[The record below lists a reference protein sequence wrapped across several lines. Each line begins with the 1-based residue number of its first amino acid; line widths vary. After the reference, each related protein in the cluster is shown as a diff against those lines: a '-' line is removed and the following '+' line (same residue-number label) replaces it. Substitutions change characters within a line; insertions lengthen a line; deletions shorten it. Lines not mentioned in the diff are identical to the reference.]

1 MDEQRESLKIE
12 IEALLNRLGGKEVM
26 IDSKMIELF
35 PTETLEGILEGL
47 RKKAEQINEDHL
59 EWLLGLVDGEK
70 RGS

>member
-12 IEALLNRLGGKEVM
+12 IETLLNRLGGKEVM
-26 IDSKMIELF
+26 IDSRMIELF
-35 PTETLEGILEGL
+35 PSETLEGILESL

-59 EWLLGLVDGEK
+59 EWLVGLVDGEK

>member
-12 IEALLNRLGGKEVM
+12 IEVLLNRLGGKEVM

-59 EWLLGLVDGEK
+59 EWLVGLVDGEK

>member
-59 EWLLGLVDGEK
+59 EWLVGLVDGEK

>member
-12 IEALLNRLGGKEVM
+12 IEALLNRLGGEEVM

-35 PTETLEGILEGL
+35 PAETLEGILEGL

-59 EWLLGLVDGEK
+59 EWLVGLVDGEK

>member
-59 EWLLGLVDGEK
+59 EWIVGLVDGEK

>member
-35 PTETLEGILEGL
+35 PAETLEGILEGL

-59 EWLLGLVDGEK
+59 EWLVGLVDGEK

>member
-35 PTETLEGILEGL
+35 PSETLEGILESL

-59 EWLLGLVDGEK
+59 EWLVGLVDGEK

>member
-12 IEALLNRLGGKEVM
+12 IEVLLNRLGGKEVM

-35 PTETLEGILEGL
+35 PSETLEGILESL
-47 RKKAEQINEDHL
+47 RKKAEQTNEDHL
-59 EWLLGLVDGEK
+59 EWLVGLVDGEK

>member
-12 IEALLNRLGGKEVM
+12 IETLLNRLGGKEVM

-35 PTETLEGILEGL
+35 PSETLEGILESL
-47 RKKAEQINEDHL
+47 RKKAERTNEDHL
-59 EWLLGLVDGEK
+59 EWLVGLVDGEK

>member
-12 IEALLNRLGGKEVM
+12 IETLLNRLGGKEVM

-35 PTETLEGILEGL
+35 PSETLEGILESL

-59 EWLLGLVDGEK
+59 EWLVGLVDGEK

>member
-12 IEALLNRLGGKEVM
+12 IETLLNRLGGKEVM

-35 PTETLEGILEGL
+35 PSETLEGILEGL

-59 EWLLGLVDGEK
+59 EWLVGLVDGEK

>member
-35 PTETLEGILEGL
+35 PSETLEGILESL
-47 RKKAEQINEDHL
+47 RKKAEQTNEDHL
-59 EWLLGLVDGEK
+59 EWLVGLVDGEK